1 MKMEL
6 RYSKRRVS
14 RPARQSSSRSS
25 ERAILP
31 CVPAAVVWKEEE
43 RANMAPLERIQA
55 KMVPRDDPGY
65 HFWSSVSSIVYSWQL
80 GNGQTVYHYI

>member
-1 MKMEL
+1 MKLEL

-14 RPARQSSSRSS
+14 RAARQSSSRSG

-43 RANMAPLERIQA
+43 RTQANLVARE
-55 KMVPRDDPGY
+55 DTG
-65 HFWSSVSSIVYSWQL
+65 
-80 GNGQTVYHYI
+80 

>member
-6 RYSKRRVS
+6 SYSKRRVS
-14 RPARQSSSRSS
+14 RPARQSSSISS

-43 RANMAPLERIQA
+43 RIQA
-55 KMVPRDDPGY
+55 NLAPREDSG
-65 HFWSSVSSIVYSWQL
+65 
-80 GNGQTVYHYI
+80 

>member
-31 CVPAAVVWKEEE
+31 CVPAAGVWKEEE
-43 RANMAPLERIQA
+43 RIQANMAPLERIQA
-55 KMVPRDDPGY
+55 KMVPRDDPG
-65 HFWSSVSSIVYSWQL
+65 
-80 GNGQTVYHYI
+80 

>member
-1 MKMEL
+1 MKLEL

-14 RPARQSSSRSS
+14 RPARQSSSISS

-43 RANMAPLERIQA
+43 RIQANMVPRERIQVSL
-55 KMVPRDDPGY
+55 VPREDPG
-65 HFWSSVSSIVYSWQL
+65 
-80 GNGQTVYHYI
+80 